1 MLRYTLTPEKLAELL
16 AADLGPVDGPMFTSD
31 MSVEDADRL
40 AMSRSFLK
48 KFRGVVAPDAK
59 QKAIDGFV
67 ADNERCRTFV
77 LEPRLLF
84 DEQIIGE
91 VISFLDSWLLDDD
104 GAPATLARLT
114 ESARTGPGVSVGVD
128 IATFYA
134 KLFDSPLSR
143 CNPMLHAL
151 YCASIKANPTWARA
165 EIARENQHGSMVVE
179 GSKLGTV
186 RKQYDIDRT
195 ICSEPVLEMF
205 FQLGIGGYIEDRME
219 VRLGINLSTQPVKN
233 QWLARQGSLDGSI
246 ATIDLKSASN
256 SVSLGLTD
264 STLPR
269 WFNTWLRRTRSPKTR
284 LPNGEYLEMH
294 MVASMGNGYC
304 FPLQTMFFAAVVCAC
319 YRMLGLDP
327 YFGTARKDAF
337 LSPLHQRRDRSG
349 KPKRIN
355 AGVFGD
361 DIAVCREAYPLVCR
375 ALALF
380 GFIVNE
386 EKSFSTGPFRESCG
400 HDYFN
405 GVNIRG
411 VYLKDLDRDSDCYS
425 LINRLIKWETKTGLR
440 LEALINAVFREVS
453 EVLWIP
459 YRDGDDEGIKAP
471 RSTVGK
477 PTYSATGAR
486 VYFALAHELVTL
498 SIPADEDSDSLPGI
512 GNYRFSYNADG
523 LVVSLVAGYLR
534 AGRISLRD
542 GTDYDGNRNVRSK
555 VRQRSVPNWDW
566 VPEADGVIHHRGN
579 SWVHVAGRA
588 LTSALDYKPD

>member
-1 MLRYTLTPEKLAELL
+1 MRRIPKPDELAELL
-16 AADLGPVDGPMFTSD
+16 AADLGPIDGPMFTSD
-31 MSVEDADRL
+31 MDVEDADRL

-48 KFRGVVAPDAK
+48 KFRGVVSPDAK
-59 QKAIDGFV
+59 QRAIDGFI
-67 ADNERCRTFV
+67 ADNARCRDFV
-77 LEPRLLF
+77 LVPRHLF
-84 DEQIIGE
+84 DEEIIGE
-91 VISFLDSWLLDDD
+91 VKTFLDYWLLDDD

-114 ESARTGPGVSVGVD
+114 KAARTGPGASVGVD
-128 IATFYA
+128 LACFYT
-134 KLFDSPLSR
+134 KLFDSPLST
-143 CNPMLHAL
+143 CNPMLQAL
-151 YCASIKANPTWARA
+151 YCAAIKVNPTWARA
-165 EIARENQHGSMVVE
+165 EIARENHHGCMVVE

-205 FQLGIGGYIEDRME
+205 FQLGIGGYIEDRLE
-219 VRLGINLSTQPVKN
+219 NRLGINLSTQPTKN
-233 QWLARQGSLDGSI
+233 QWLARRGSLDGTI

-256 SVSLGLTD
+256 SISLGLTNE
-264 STLPR
+264 TMPK
-269 WFNTWLRRTRSPKTR
+269 WFATWLNRTRSPKTL
-284 LPNGEYLEMH
+284 LPTGEYLEMS

-327 YFGTARKDAF
+327 YFGTARKSAF

-349 KPKRIN
+349 KPREIN

-386 EKSFSTGPFRESCG
+386 DKSFAAGPFRESCG

-425 LINRLIKWETKTGLR
+425 LINRLIRWETKTGLR
-440 LEALINAVFREVS
+440 LESLINAVFDMVTT
-453 EVLWIP
+453 VMWIP
-459 YRDGDDEGIKAP
+459 YRDGDDEGLKGP

-477 PTYSATGAR
+477 PTYTHTGAR
-486 VYFALAHELVTL
+486 TYYALCHEAVTL
-498 SIPADEDSDSLPGI
+498 SIPADEDSDTRPEI
-512 GNYRFSYNADG
+512 GRYTFTYNGDG

-534 AGRISLRD
+534 DGRIALRD
-542 GTDYDGNRNVRSK
+542 AQNTDGSRVMRQK
-555 VRQRSVPNWDW
+555 VRKRSVPNWDW
-566 VPEADGVIHHRGN
+566 VPEADEVIHHRGN
-579 SWVHVAGRA
+579 AWVRVAAGS
-588 LTSALDYKPD
+588 LTSAILNRKPD